1 MRSAGSKRD
10 KDVSTV
16 KRDYYEVLG
25 VARSADGEEI
35 RRCYRKLAM
44 KYHPDRADGD
54 KTVAET
60 KFKECAEAYEV
71 LSDPDKRRRYDQFG
85 HSGMGGHH
93 DFAHMD
99 VADIFSMF
107 DDIFGGAFGGRRG
120 GRAGAGAGVQPQ
132 RGFDLETEAELT
144 LEEVAAGAAKTIEF
158 ERQDQCENCKGSGA
172 KPGTSPVVCPQCGGP
187 GRPGQQGFGGV
198 FPLVCKYPQRSGAGE
213 VAKAHFPP
221 VRRAVRPLQTHVLEQ

>member
-1 MRSAGSKRD
+1 MATKT
-10 KDVSTV
+10 VSTV

-25 VARSADGEEI
+25 VTRTTDGEEI
-35 RRCYRKLAM
+35 RRAYRKLAM

-85 HSGMGGHH
+85 HAGMGGHH

-120 GRAGAGAGVQPQ
+120 DAAALVREFNRSA
-132 RGFDLETEAELT
+132 DLIWKHRL
-144 LEEVAAGAAKTIEF
+144 
-158 ERQDQCENCKGSGA
+158 S
-172 KPGTSPVVCPQCGGP
+172 
-187 GRPGQQGFGGV
+187 
-198 FPLVCKYPQRSGAGE
+198 
-213 VAKAHFPP
+213 
-221 VRRAVRPLQTHVLEQ
+221 